1 MIPPQVRI
9 FVCTEPVD
17 MRRSFDGLALAARE
31 RLGHDPLAGGL
42 FVFANRR
49 ANRLKVLWFDRTG
62 YCLLYKRLHRALFA
76 VPRQGDA
83 IAVCIDRGAL
93 ARLLEGVPV
102 TRRRGPGG
110 PVAAHA
116 GSQASNPA

>member
-17 MRRSFDGLALAARE
+17 MRRSFDGLALVARE

-49 ANRLKVLWFDRTG
+49 TNRLKVLWFDRTG

-83 IAVCIDRGAL
+83 IAVSIDRGAL

-102 TRRRGPGG
+102 TRRGRGAA
-110 PVAAHA
+110 VAAGAREH
-116 GSQASNPA
+116 ASNPA